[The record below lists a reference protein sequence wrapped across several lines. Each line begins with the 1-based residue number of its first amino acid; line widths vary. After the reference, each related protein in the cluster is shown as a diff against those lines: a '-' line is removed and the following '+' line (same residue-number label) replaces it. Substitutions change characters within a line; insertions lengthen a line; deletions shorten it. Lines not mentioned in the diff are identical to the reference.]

1 MHPTVARGSRLLAL
15 SLVVACGDDGGRPP
29 GAESVGPTGTTAALS
44 TASGDDAPA
53 SGSSPSTTS
62 DDDPGSSGLGDDGTS
77 TGGPEPTGSDTAP
90 PPSLCDDVEGEPF
103 VPPSVCDGP
112 SGYTST
118 EIPPNGLYSTSWF
131 GCYLQD
137 DGSIYQDPSDN
148 CQFACGNMGLCP
160 AGQDGPTCEANL
172 RWFAADA
179 DRYGCGGRIRV
190 TNCDNGNAVVLA
202 TLDRGPNCGS
212 VEMPCG
218 APVLDMSHDAMVHLF
233 EGGTYG
239 GCELQGVVVEP
250 VDPSTP
256 LGPA

>member
-1 MHPTVARGSRLLAL
+1 M
-15 SLVVACGDDGGRPP
+15 
-29 GAESVGPTGTTAALS
+29 GPTGTTAALS
-44 TASGDDAPA
+44 TDSGDDAPA

-90 PPSLCDDVEGEPF
+90 PPSLCDVEGEPF